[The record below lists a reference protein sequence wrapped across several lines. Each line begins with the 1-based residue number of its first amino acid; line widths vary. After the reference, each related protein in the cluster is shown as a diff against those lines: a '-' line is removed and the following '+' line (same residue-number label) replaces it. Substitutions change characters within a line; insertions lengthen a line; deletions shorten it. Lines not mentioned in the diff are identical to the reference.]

1 MSGSG
6 SNSVLGAYPCDVR
19 STPSERTSASH
30 RHWSEKCQQR
40 KLAGAAGA
48 HSALMP
54 DAFDDRPS
62 LLDLGLVVG
71 TERLRRLLVTRR
83 SVEPKVT

>member
-1 MSGSG
+1 VESPLHP
-6 SNSVLGAYPCDVR
+6 N
-19 STPSERTSASH
+19 ERTYLAMIGS
-30 RHWSEKCQQR
+30 SESCQQR

>member
-1 MSGSG
+1 
-6 SNSVLGAYPCDVR
+6 
-19 STPSERTSASH
+19 
-30 RHWSEKCQQR
+30 
-40 KLAGAAGA
+40 
-48 HSALMP
+48 MP

-71 TERLRRLLVTRR
+71 TERLRRLLVTQR